1 MNNNINLIAELC
13 QNHNGDISILKEMV
27 WAAAENGATHVKT
40 QNIFAEDLSKRD
52 RFENGVINSNNE
64 IEVIKRPYQEEYD
77 RLKKL
82 ELSYEDQLFFI
93 EECKKANV
101 EPLTTLYNIDRIAD
115 IKTLGF
121 KSIKVASYDCGSF
134 PLIEA
139 LSKNFQEV
147 IVSTGASYNNEIEE
161 SINILK
167 KSKVKFSILHC
178 VTIYPTN
185 LNQFHLSRMEFL
197 YSLSNSVGFSDHSLA
212 ARDDIKGSLCAIY
225 LGATTIERHFTI
237 LASDQTRDG
246 PVSINKKQLN
256 KLKNFSNLSKE
267 NQLSHLN
274 ELGINIKELQGDK
287 GRVLSKEELLN
298 RDYYR
303 GRFINKIDNNIV
315 YNWEDSARK
324 LVNYK
329 G

>member
-82 ELSYEDQLFFI
+82 ELSYEDQLLFI

-101 EPLTTLYNIDRIAD
+101 EPLTTLFNIDRIAD
-115 IKTLGF
+115 IKALGF

-139 LSKNFQEV
+139 LSTNFQEV

-267 NQLSHLN
+267 NQLSYLN

-287 GRVLSKEELLN
+287 DRVLSKEELLN

-315 YNWEDSARK
+315 YNWEDSARE
-324 LVNYK
+324 LLNYK